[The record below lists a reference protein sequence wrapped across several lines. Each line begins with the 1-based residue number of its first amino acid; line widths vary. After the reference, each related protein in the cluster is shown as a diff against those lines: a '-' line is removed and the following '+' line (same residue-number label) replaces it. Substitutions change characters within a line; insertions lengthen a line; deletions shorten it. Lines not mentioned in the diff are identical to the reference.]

1 MSHMMMSDC
10 GVGMMVVGWLG
21 GLLSLTFL
29 GSVTVLVWV
38 VIGRLRREPMAPAVG
53 RSEARRR

>member
-1 MSHMMMSDC
+1 MSHMMMNDC

-21 GLLSLTFL
+21 GLLSLSFL
-29 GSVTVLVWV
+29 ASVTVLVWV

-53 RSEARRR
+53 R

>member
-29 GSVTVLVWV
+29 ASVTVLVWM

-53 RSEARRR
+53 R

>member
-21 GLLSLTFL
+21 GLVGLAFL
-29 GSVTVLVWV
+29 VSVTVLVWV
-38 VIGRLRREPMAPAVG
+38 VIGRLRQEPMTPAVG
-53 RSEARRR
+53 R